1 MRGFSRRTGWDTTES
16 HFASAVRWSRASG
29 REVVDLTISNPTV
42 CGFEYDLDGILGA
55 LADPGAMIYD
65 ADPMGMRSAREAV
78 CAYYAGHQALVEPG
92 QVLLTTSTSEA
103 YGYLFRLLCDPGDEV
118 LVARPGYPLFDFLA
132 DLSDVTIRSYPLFW
146 DFGWWI
152 DFAELERMIGPRTR
166 AILVVNPANPTGH
179 WTSRAERLRLEELSA
194 RHGLALIVDEVFLD
208 YPVTG
213 EPGESFATGDPAC
226 LTFVLSGLS
235 KVAGLP
241 QMKVG
246 WCVTRGPGSD
256 EALRRLEVVADTFLS
271 MAAPAQRALPHW
283 LAGRHAIQEQ
293 ISARV
298 RKNLGLVGG
307 RHLPVE
313 SGWCAVLLLENG
325 RTAESVLEECG
336 VVVHPGSF
344 YGLAGPGRV
353 VASLL
358 GPVDQFRRGM
368 ELLPG
373 VNQGRQ

>member
-16 HFASAVRWSRASG
+16 SFAQAVRQARAAG
-29 REVVDLTISNPTV
+29 RGIVDLTVSNPTI
-42 CGFEYDLDGILGA
+42 CGFDYDVDGILGA

-78 CAYYAGHQALVEPG
+78 SGYYADHGAFVDPAC
-92 QVLLTTSTSEA
+92 VLLTTSTSEA
-103 YGYLFRLLCDPGDEV
+103 YGYLFKLLCDSGDEV
-118 LVARPGYPLFDFLA
+118 LVAQPGYPLFDFLA
-132 DLSDVTIRSYPLFW
+132 DLEDVRLRNYPLFW

-152 DFAELERMIGPRTR
+152 DFAELERMIGPRTK

-179 WTSRAERLRLEELSA
+179 WTRRPERERLEELCA

-208 YPVTG
+208 YPVVG
-213 EPGESFATGDPAC
+213 DAGESFAVGDRAC

-246 WCVTRGPGSD
+246 WCVALGPGSD
-256 EALRRLEVVADTFLS
+256 EALRRLEIVADTFLS
-271 MAAPAQRALPHW
+271 MGAPAQRALPHW
-283 LAGRHAIQEQ
+283 LADRRGIQEQ
-293 ISARV
+293 IRARV
-298 RKNLGLVGG
+298 RENLGLVRG
-307 RHLPVE
+307 RHLPVA
-313 SGWCAVLLLENG
+313 SGWCVVLLLENG
-325 RTAESVLEECG
+325 RTAESVLEESG

-344 YGLAGPGRV
+344 YGLSGPGRV

-358 GPVDQFRRGM
+358 GPVEEFRRGM
-368 ELLPG
+368 ELWPG
-373 VNQGRQ
+373 

>member
-1 MRGFSRRTGWDTTES
+1 MKGFSRRTGWDTGES
-16 HFASAVRWSRASG
+16 GFAAAVREARASG
-29 REVVDLTISNPTV
+29 REVVDLTLSNPTV
-42 CGFEYDLDGILGA
+42 CGFAYDAEGILGA
-55 LADPGAMIYD
+55 LADRAALVYD

-78 CAYYAGHQALVEPG
+78 CGYYADHGASVDPA
-92 QVLLTTSTSEA
+92 QVMLTTSTSEA
-103 YGYLFRLLCDPGDEV
+103 YGYLFRLLCDAGDEV

-132 DLSDVTIRSYPLFW
+132 DVTDVTVRSYPLFW

-152 DFAELERMIGPRTR
+152 DFAELERMIGPRTK

-179 WTSRAERLRLEELSA
+179 WTRLAERERLEELCA

-213 EPGESFATGDPAC
+213 EGGESFAKGKHGC

-246 WCVTRGPGSD
+246 WCVTFGPGAD

-271 MAAPAQRALPHW
+271 MGAPAQRALPHW
-283 LAGRHAIQEQ
+283 LAGRWGIQAQ
-293 ISARV
+293 IRERV
-298 RKNLGLVGG
+298 RENLGLVRG

-313 SGWCAVLLLENG
+313 SGWCVVLLLDG
-325 RTAESVLEECG
+325 GGTAEDLLAETGVL
-336 VVVHPGSF
+336 VHPGSF

-358 GPVDQFRRGM
+358 GPVKGFRRAM
-368 ELLPG
+368 ALLG
-373 VNQGRQ
+373 

>member
-1 MRGFSRRTGWDTTES
+1 MRAFSRRTGWDTTES
-16 HFASAVRWSRASG
+16 HFAESIRLARASG
-29 REVVDLTISNPTV
+29 RELIDLTLSNPTV
-42 CGFEYDLDGILGA
+42 CGFSAEADGRVEA
-55 LADPGAMIYD
+55 LVYD
-65 ADPMGMRSAREAV
+65 ADPMGLRSAREAV
-78 CAYYAGHQALVEPG
+78 CGYYADHGAFVDPG
-92 QVLLTTSTSEA
+92 QVMLTTSTSEA

-132 DLSDVTIRSYPLFW
+132 DLSDVAIRNYPLFW

-152 DFAELERMIGPRTR
+152 DHGELERLVGPRTK
-166 AILVVNPANPTGH
+166 AIVVVNPANPTGH
-179 WTSRAERLRLEELSA
+179 WTRRVERERLEALCA

-213 EPGESFATGDPAC
+213 EPGESFATGEPGC

-246 WCVTRGPGSD
+246 WCVARGSGAN

-271 MAAPAQRALPHW
+271 VSTPAQAALPRW
-283 LAGRHAIQEQ
+283 LEGRGSIQRQ
-293 ISARV
+293 ILARV
-298 RKNLGLVGG
+298 KENLALVRG

-313 SGWCAVLLLENG
+313 SGWCVVLLLENG
-325 RTAESVLEECG
+325 RAAESVLAESG
-336 VVVHPGSF
+336 VIVHPGSF

-358 GPVDQFRRGM
+358 GSVGDFQRGM
-368 ELLPG
+368 ELLCP
-373 VNQGRQ
+373 VNHTRQ

>member
-1 MRGFSRRTGWDTTES
+1 MRGFSRRTGWDTAES
-16 HFASAVRWSRASG
+16 EFAESVRMARASG
-29 REVVDLTISNPTV
+29 REIVDLTISNPTV
-42 CGFEYDLDGILGA
+42 CGFAYDVEGILGA
-55 LADPGAMIYD
+55 LADPGALVYD

-78 CAYYAGHQALVEPG
+78 CEYYAGHQALVEPG

-103 YGYLFRLLCDPGDEV
+103 YGYLFKLLCDVGDEV

-152 DFAELERMIGPRTR
+152 DFGELERMIGPRTK

-179 WTSRAERLRLEELSA
+179 WTRRAERARLEELCG
-194 RHGLALIVDEVFLD
+194 RLGLALIVDEVFLD
-208 YPVTG
+208 YPVMG
-213 EPGESFATGDPAC
+213 EPGESFAVGEPGC
-226 LTFVLSGLS
+226 LTFILSGLS

-246 WCVTRGPGSD
+246 WCMVRGPGAD

-271 MAAPAQRALPHW
+271 MGAPAQRALPRW
-283 LAGRHAIQEQ
+283 LEGRRGIQEQ
-293 ISARV
+293 IRSRV
-298 RKNLGLVGG
+298 RENLGLVRG

-313 SGWCAVLLLENG
+313 SGWCVVLLLESG
-325 RTAESVLEECG
+325 WTAEAVLDTTG

-358 GPVDQFRRGM
+358 GPVEEFRRGM
-368 ELLPG
+368 ELLLG
-373 VNQGRQ
+373 

>member
-1 MRGFSRRTGWDTTES
+1 MKGFSRRTGWDTAES
-16 HFASAVRWSRASG
+16 GFAEAVRLARASG
-29 REVVDLTISNPTV
+29 QEIVDLTISNPTV
-42 CGFEYDLDGILGA
+42 CGFQYDVNDVLGA
-55 LADPGAMIYD
+55 LADPAAMIYD
-65 ADPMGMRSAREAV
+65 ADPMGMLSAREAV
-78 CAYYAGHQALVEPG
+78 CGYYAGHQALVEPRH
-92 QVLLTTSTSEA
+92 VLLTTSTSEA
-103 YGYLFRLLCDPGDEV
+103 YGYLFRLLCDAGDEV

-132 DLSDVTIRSYPLFW
+132 DLSDVTIRNYPLFW

-166 AILVVNPANPTGH
+166 AIVVVNPANPTGH
-179 WTSRAERLRLEELSA
+179 WTRRAERARLEEMCV

-208 YPVTG
+208 YPVG
-213 EPGESFATGDPAC
+213 EHAGESFALGRQEC

-246 WCVTRGPGSD
+246 WCVALGPGSD

-271 MAAPAQRALPHW
+271 MAAPAQRALPRW
-283 LAGRHAIQEQ
+283 LAGRHGIQAQ
-293 ISARV
+293 IRGRV
-298 RKNLGLVGG
+298 AENLRLVQG

-313 SGWCAVLLLENG
+313 SGWCVVLLLGRG
-325 RTAESVLEECG
+325 RTAERVLEETG

-358 GPVDQFRRGM
+358 GPVEDFRRGM
-368 ELLPG
+368 ELLG
-373 VNQGRQ
+373 

>member
-16 HFASAVRWSRASG
+16 RFAETVREARASG
-29 REVVDLTISNPTV
+29 REIVDLTISNPTV
-42 CGFEYDLDGILGA
+42 CGFQYDVDGILGA
-55 LADPGAMIYD
+55 LTDPAALVYD
-65 ADPMGMRSAREAV
+65 ANPMGTLPAREAV
-78 CAYYAGHQALVEPG
+78 CAYYAAHQALVEPG

-103 YGYLFRLLCDPGDEV
+103 YGYLFRLLCDAGDQV

-132 DLSDVTIRSYPLFW
+132 DVSDVTIREYPLFW

-152 DFAELERMIGPRTR
+152 DFAELERMIGPQTR

-179 WTSRAERLRLEELSA
+179 WTRRAERERLEA
-194 RHGLALIVDEVFLD
+194 ICAQHGLALIVDEVFLD

-213 EPGESFATGDPAC
+213 EPGESFAVGSPAC
-226 LTFVLSGLS
+226 LTFLLSGLS

-246 WCVTRGPGSD
+246 WCVTRGPGAD
-256 EALRRLEVVADTFLS
+256 EALRRLEVIADTFLS
-271 MAAPAQRALPHW
+271 MSAPAQQALPHW
-283 LAGRHAIQEQ
+283 LAGRAAMQEQ
-293 ISARV
+293 IRSRV
-298 RKNLGLVGG
+298 RENLGLIAG

-325 RTAESVLEECG
+325 RTAESVLAESG
-336 VVVHPGSF
+336 VIVHPGSF
-344 YGLAGPGRV
+344 YGLSGPGRV

-358 GPVDQFRRGM
+358 GPVPSFRRGM
-368 ELLPG
+368 ELL
-373 VNQGRQ
+373 QG